1 MKLKSHIR
9 RALVLSLCALG
20 SVWVGHATAQD
31 YPSKPITMVMPYAA
45 GGPGDTITRLFAGLK
60 ILYDR
65 VGQAGFSGNGFVRPP
80 LVLRIGDAGL
90 NQNGKFIESLV
101 DRGSEP

>member
-9 RALVLSLCALG
+9 RALVLSLSALG

-45 GGPGDTITRLFAGLK
+45 GGPGDTITRLFAGSMQK
-60 ILYDR
+60 IL
-65 VGQAGFSGNGFVRPP
+65 GQQIVVDNTAPP
-80 LVLRIGDAGL
+80 KWQGPSQMVIAC
-90 NQNGKFIESLV
+90 S
-101 DRGSEP
+101 